1 MSALAAMNSLESSS
15 WVFCE
20 PSCAGTGQ
28 NTDNDT
34 RLALPSPSSSESS
47 NHAPIKLSWADE
59 VEEEWDSS
67 LSDTSW
73 TSGEDVSYSLE
84 DELNSYTPDSTVDIT
99 QVSPIDNG
107 TSHVSFAQTV
117 PGGGLSL
124 RTSYINSI

>member
-1 MSALAAMNSLESSS
+1 MSALVAMNSTESSS

-28 NTDNDT
+28 NAANDT
-34 RLALPSPSSSESS
+34 QLAVPSSSSS
-47 NHAPIKLSWADE
+47 DFPNHAPVKLSWADE

-73 TSGEDVSYSLE
+73 TSGEDGSYSLE

-99 QVSPIDNG
+99 QVLPIDSG
-107 TSHVSFAQTV
+107 TLHVSFA
-117 PGGGLSL
+117 
-124 RTSYINSI
+124 